1 MISLFLS
8 FSLHCSKMGVS
19 SRCDKDFT
27 RTLGEAAKQK
37 FDKFKHIS
45 ASCCEI
51 NDDVSVNSTPALLGD
66 ASGGDSDAI
75 VVVGKRGELAE
86 AKRRQLE
93 MLIQEEQ
100 EEEKRRLALSREA
113 WFSMMRRRKE
123 VGGENILFCFFKVWY
138 TLFPFISKY
147 SIISRFASQLA
158 AQHTLIESQVMHKV
172 ESLKQVKLDCD
183 AFDRKR
189 ELLRLPP
196 ATKDKQAKVNI
207 CARLFHSLA
216 LLLSNIS
223 LSVTLSTPHIIAT
236 A

>member
-1 MISLFLS
+1 MISLFLF

-51 NDDVSVNSTPALLGD
+51 IDDVSVHSTPALLGD
-66 ASGGDSDAI
+66 ASGDSDAI

-123 VGGENILFCFFKVWY
+123 VGGEICYFVSSKFG
-138 TLFPFISKY
+138 TLF
-147 SIISRFASQLA
+147 
-158 AQHTLIESQVMHKV
+158 
-172 ESLKQVKLDCD
+172 
-183 AFDRKR
+183 
-189 ELLRLPP
+189 
-196 ATKDKQAKVNI
+196 
-207 CARLFHSLA
+207 FHSFP
-216 LLLSNIS
+216 NIPLFPPS
-223 LSVTLSTPHIIAT
+223 LRSWQLNIP
-236 A
+236 